1 MMVSINLNRNKLNRS
16 TFLIGSLY
24 KKLPHLTKRIVVLL
38 FMVPHKKL
46 TSFVMIYVTL
56 SMRGSHD
63 RVTNNGISIFMAS
76 VPELSRQHDEAYSVS
91 S

>member
-16 TFLIGSLY
+16 TFLIGSLYRY

-76 VPELSRQHDEAYSVS
+76 DPE
-91 S
+91 